1 MANYIALIRKD
12 PDSDYSVNFP
22 DFPGCI
28 TAGST
33 VDEAK
38 DMAAEALALH
48 IKGMV
53 EDGDAVP
60 KPSDL
65 EAIMRDPD
73 NRDSVAFL
81 VEPPVVDTIVRVNVT
96 FKSSTLREI
105 DEAARVRGLTRSAFL
120 ADAALSR
127 AAETVD
133 A

>member
-12 PDSDYSVNFP
+12 PDSDFSVDFP
-22 DFPGCI
+22 DFPGCV

-38 DMAAEALALH
+38 DMATEALALH
-48 IKGMV
+48 IKGMM

-60 KPSDL
+60 EPSDL
-65 EAIMRDPD
+65 EAIMRDPG

-81 VEPPVVDTIVRVNVT
+81 VSPPMVDTIVRVNVT

-105 DEAARVRGLTRSAFL
+105 DEAAKLRGLTRSAFL

-127 AAETVD
+127 AAD
-133 A
+133 AADA